1 MTDWAAK
8 VLEGVPEDAFAKIIY
23 EAMRFERKDKTPE
36 WVERGNSTAQTEA
49 RSAAAKIQAY
59 ALAAIARMG
68 AGDGLVERHADKER
82 NVLLNTALSDLDKII
97 NGHNPEVDTSINN
110 LVWDRLDKLAVA
122 IEAKAADRIAV
133 LTAQNRETA
142 LDVLASSGQAAEAYA
157 AQLAAEAE
165 RDALRERVARLECA
179 GDFARLIGNDASKD
193 DKDTVLVTYGMLR
206 RLRDALT
213 DGGKDG

>member
-1 MTDWAAK
+1 MTYTWAAK
-8 VLEGVPEDAFAKIIY
+8 VLEGVPRLHPWHNEDAYIK
-23 EAMRFERKDKTPE
+23 EAD
-36 WVERGNSTAQTEA
+36 
-49 RSAAAKIQAY
+49 
-59 ALAAIARMG
+59 ALAAIVRMG

-122 IEAKAADRIAV
+122 IEAKAAAHIAA
-133 LTAQNRETA
+133 LTAQNRELA
-142 LDVLASSGQAAEAYA
+142 LDVLASSGQAQEAYA

-165 RDALRERVARLECA
+165 RDALRAKVARLEGVLTDMPKAVLRTTVCQGPQWPDDRPGVWLAALEACA
-179 GDFARLIGNDASKD
+179 KSVQAAVDA
-193 DKDTVLVTYGMLR
+193 
-206 RLRDALT
+206 AIT